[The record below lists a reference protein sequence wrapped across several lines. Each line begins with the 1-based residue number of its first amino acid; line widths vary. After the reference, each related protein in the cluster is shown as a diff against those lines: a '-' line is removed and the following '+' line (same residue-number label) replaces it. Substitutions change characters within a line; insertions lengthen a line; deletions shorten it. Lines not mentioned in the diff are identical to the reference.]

1 MNHIKSTTPPCF
13 LAVEEG
19 IGRVTRKLNATSA
32 ARDDVVLMRLVT
44 SLARRYDELVS
55 EAIRPE
61 QLNQVM
67 FKTLL
72 MAFGS
77 PDNELNPSELS
88 SATGESRANMTRI
101 CDQLCERGL
110 IERHPAES
118 DRRRI
123 VVSLTPAGERLV
135 RKLLPNMRESLAR
148 AHASLGTKEKKA
160 LERLLKMQLMGLEAA
175 RQRGE
180 RR

>member
-1 MNHIKSTTPPCF
+1 MNHIKAPIPACF
-13 LAVEEG
+13 AAAEES
-19 IGRVTRKLNATSA
+19 IARVARKLNTTSA

-61 QLNQVM
+61 KLNQVM
-67 FKTLL
+67 FKTLI

-110 IERHPAES
+110 IERHAAES

-123 VVSLTPAGERLV
+123 VVSLTPAGEKVV
-135 RKLLPNMRESLAR
+135 RKLLPHMRESLQQ
-148 AHASLGTKEKKA
+148 AHVAFNAKDRRE
-160 LERLLKMQLMGLEAA
+160 LERLLKVQLSGLEAV
-175 RQRGE
+175 RHRGE
-180 RR
+180 RG